1 MYYSRHNWAFSS
13 TGNFMDNDVDSD
25 VYIDTNV
32 SALLNVKAPEVEL
45 YKTARASPL
54 SLTYYGQCLMNG
66 NYTVKLHFA
75 EIIFTNDTSFNSL
88 GERIFDVYL
97 QVNFIDG
104 KKNEY
109 EFHVCCYQCIYSVF
123 LRQENL
129 VLKDFNIAKEAGGP
143 AKPIVKTFSAA
154 VTSHTLKI
162 HFYWAGKGT
171 TGIPVRGVY
180 GPLISAISVD
190 PSMYPYSLHVYSYLA
205 HSCIYESYLLNAIG
219 GIYQG
224 L

>member
-1 MYYSRHNWAFSS
+1 MYINCGGKEVSIKNGTSRKTYEADLEARGASMYYSRHNWAFSS

-97 QVNFIDG
+97 QVNFIDRREM
-104 KKNEY
+104 K
-109 EFHVCCYQCIYSVF
+109 
-123 LRQENL
+123 
-129 VLKDFNIAKEAGGP
+129 
-143 AKPIVKTFSAA
+143 
-154 VTSHTLKI
+154 
-162 HFYWAGKGT
+162 
-171 TGIPVRGVY
+171 
-180 GPLISAISVD
+180 
-190 PSMYPYSLHVYSYLA
+190 
-205 HSCIYESYLLNAIG
+205 
-219 GIYQG
+219 
-224 L
+224 